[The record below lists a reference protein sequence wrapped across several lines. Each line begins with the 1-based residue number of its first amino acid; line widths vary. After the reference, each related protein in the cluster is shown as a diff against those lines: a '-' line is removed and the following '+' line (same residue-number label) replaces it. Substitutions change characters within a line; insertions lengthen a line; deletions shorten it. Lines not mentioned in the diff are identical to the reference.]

1 MNARMTFGCH
11 WFQSIQF
18 LTGTKVGD
26 NVKYSFDDQCKSV
39 NFFYKVR
46 HNGNEFTYKAAV
58 SDSNKS
64 VWFLIGSLI
73 TGSIKNSYHLNLCSY
88 DELIFFV
95 FA

>member
-39 NFFYKVR
+39 DIFIS
-46 HNGNEFTYKAAV
+46 
-58 SDSNKS
+58 SDIMGMNI
-64 VWFLIGSLI
+64 LIKQLYPTPINQCG
-73 TGSIKNSYHLNLCSY
+73 
-88 DELIFFV
+88 F
-95 FA
+95 